1 MTIGERVRAI
11 RMSQTP
17 KMSQK
22 AFGEKLGVSLFVI
35 ANIEYGRVEP
45 QESIIKLICQ
55 TYGVS
60 YAWLKHGADVEMFN
74 RPETRREKLNALLD
88 GENEFAKE
96 VMDLFL
102 DLGDEEWNLLKKMV
116 DRLEDKHKKADR

>member
-1 MTIGERVRAI
+1 MLGKRIKEIRKALPGKLSQEDFGKTLGLSRDAI
-11 RMSQTP
+11 SSYEQ
-17 KMSQK
+17 
-22 AFGEKLGVSLFVI
+22 
-35 ANIEYGRVEP
+35 GRVLPSEA
-45 QESIIKLICQ
+45 IIKLICQ

-102 DLGDEEWNLLKKMV
+102 DLGDDEWNLLKKMV
-116 DRLEDKHKKADR
+116 DRLVDKQKKADR